1 MKAPQRFGSGNLVWT
16 LDGVWAVWRVAPW
29 SWHWRSTEQRLR
41 LHEDIRRGLMA
52 LPEDSL
58 ILSVCAPLNKTSLA
72 TGMLAG
78 TSLGSFE
85 TARSQLEWIDRW
97 GSYERRDYVALKLGT
112 GIGSQASAF
121 ASQTVAGFSRGP
133 FHPTEKER
141 LKRHREAADLSH
153 ALGRAW
159 SLSEPDAG
167 EVRWLLG
174 RALHRGIT
182 DLELAGW
189 HASRVTSPAY
199 ASAADVVT
207 KDGGGKGRAGLL
219 HRYLEVQEGDGI
231 GYQAHLVVAEI
242 PEHDFPDSRSGLL
255 AKIDTVG
262 FPVDYAVRIHRRGV
276 DTAIAK
282 ATKKAKGL
290 TGQSDEQAATT
301 FATGGESG
309 RLAKAKRA
317 VQVHLLRLDPQGG
330 GEMDTTIVFTV
341 WSPDLAVCQE
351 RAKALES
358 GLGAVAYGVYRPIGG
373 QIPLLKT
380 GLIGVPRNMVA
391 KGYAQRERLEVIAS
405 LVPFAGTDLGTESGP
420 LLGAC
425 LDGGVP
431 RPVLFDP
438 ALAVGADRS
447 GSIAIIG
454 TVGSGKTYLMKL
466 KATGVL
472 ERGGRGCVLDRTDL
486 GEWGLF
492 ADAMREMGYSTSVL
506 RVGPGA
512 DVSFSPIGI
521 FRTDSTDPKV
531 IQAAKDDAETYAT
544 GVCELAAQTETGS
557 MEAISIQEAVAYI
570 LAQPDPSMGKVLA
583 RLEAMAAQGAKGA
596 DTVSRKLASFARSR
610 LGRLVFDDSLPAVN
624 LDADF
629 IAFLASDLTLPDR
642 EQMRSEQGRRHL
654 LTEQVGAMVMFY
666 VVAAVG
672 RAVTLA
678 DHDRFAFFAASEAWA
693 LTDTPQGAAFID
705 TTSRDGRKRN
715 AAVWLDYQD
724 PGDLSD
730 ESVLAHMTTRFVF
743 AQGTRQAA
751 RRALEFVSIEPT
763 DDLVEM
769 LLRPMQRNDRPGD
782 KPRHGLCFMQDF
794 SGRVGKLAVAE
805 APTQALRDAFET
817 NPHRLEAIRQRRAA
831 TNGKGHADAVIAES
845 VTP

>member
-72 TGMLAG
+72 TGMLVG

-97 GSYERRDYVALKLGT
+97 GSYERRDYIALKLGA

-141 LKRHREAADLSH
+141 LKRHREAADLSQ

-199 ASAADVVT
+199 ASAADVVV
-207 KDGGGKGRAGLL
+207 KDGGDKGRAGLL
-219 HRYLEVQEGDGI
+219 HRYLQVEDGDGK
-231 GYQAHLVVAEI
+231 GYQCHLTVAEI
-242 PEHDFPDSRSGLL
+242 PEHDFPDDKSGLL

-290 TGQSDEQAATT
+290 AGQSDEQMATT
-301 FATGGESG
+301 FATGTEAK
-309 RLAKAKRA
+309 RLARAKRA
-317 VQVHLLRLDPQGG
+317 VQVHLFRLDPLGG

-391 KGYAQRERLEVIAS
+391 KGYAQRERLEVVAS
-405 LVPFAGTDLGTESGP
+405 LVPFAGTNLGTESGP

-447 GSIAIIG
+447 GSIAIC
-454 TVGSGKTYLMKL
+454 GSLGGGKTYTMKL
-466 KATGVL
+466 MAAGVL
-472 ERGGRGCVLDRTDL
+472 ERGGRGVVLDRTDL

-492 ADAMREMGYSTSVL
+492 ADAMREMGHSTSVV
-506 RVGPGA
+506 RIGPGA

-521 FRTDSTDPKV
+521 FRTNSTDPKTS
-531 IQAAKDDAETYAT
+531 QGAKDDATTYAT

-557 MEAISIQEAVAYI
+557 MEAISIQEAV
-570 LAQPDPSMGKVLA
+570 DHVMSNRVPSMGKVLA
-583 RLEAMAAQGAKGA
+583 RLETMADEGKAGA

-610 LGRLVFDDSLPAVN
+610 LGRLIFDDALPSLN

-642 EQMRSEQGRRHL
+642 EQMKGDNRGHL

-678 DHDRFAFFAASEAWA
+678 DKNRFAFFGAAEAWA
-693 LTDTPQGAAFID
+693 LTDTPQGAAFIA
-705 TTSRDGRKRN
+705 TTSLDGRKRN
-715 AAVWLDYQD
+715 AAVILDYQD
-724 PGDLSD
+724 PSHLSD

-769 LLRPMQRNDRPGD
+769 LLRPMQRNDHPGD

-794 SGRVGKLAVAE
+794 LGQIGKLAVAE

-817 NPHRLEAIRQRRAA
+817 NPHRLEAIRQRRAQ
-831 TNGKGHADAVIAES
+831 TNGKGHADAVIVEA